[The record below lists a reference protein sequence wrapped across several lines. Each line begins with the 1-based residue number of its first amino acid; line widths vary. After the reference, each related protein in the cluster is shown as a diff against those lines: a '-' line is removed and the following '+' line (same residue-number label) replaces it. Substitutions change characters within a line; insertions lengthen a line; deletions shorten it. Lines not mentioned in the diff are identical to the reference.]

1 MDWKTVM
8 SANLKSFCDFLQ
20 ILEICLLQ
28 LKTRA
33 VKFLFGGV
41 NCLFNQEFPLVS
53 DSPYCFKCFNW

>member
-8 SANLKSFCDFLQ
+8 SANLRVFCDFLQ

-28 LKTRA
+28 LKTWA
-33 VKFLFGGV
+33 VKFLFWGV